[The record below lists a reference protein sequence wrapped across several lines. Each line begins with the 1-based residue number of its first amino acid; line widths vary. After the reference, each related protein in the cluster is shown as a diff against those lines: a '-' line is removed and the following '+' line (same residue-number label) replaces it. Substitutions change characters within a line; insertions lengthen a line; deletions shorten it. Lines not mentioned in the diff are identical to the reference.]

1 MNEETVLFVD
11 DEANLLNALRRE
23 LRSEPYE
30 VVTAPS
36 GPAGLDC
43 MAALDAAV
51 VVSDHQMPGMSGV
64 EFLAQVKD
72 RWPETY
78 RVMMTAFGDIDT
90 ISSAVNL
97 GGIHR
102 FLTKPW
108 NPDDLRLTIQE
119 GLERHRLIHDNRN
132 LAELLEAQNTE
143 LKNLNQTLEQRVAER
158 TGQLEKAYGE
168 LVQTEKLSAVGR
180 LAAGVVHEVLSPLT
194 IVTGRVDMLLM
205 DEALDPAHRKSLEIA
220 REQVDMAVGIMNNLR
235 DFSKQRPPQRTQVDL
250 NALATHTLELVVHE
264 TNRRGI
270 EVAKQLDETPAIQAD
285 HDQLSQVL
293 LNLVNNAIE
302 AMPEGGR
309 LLVETRRAHDVG
321 TGGVDVLITDTG
333 AGIPGDGLS
342 RIFEPFYTT
351 KETGT
356 GLGLAICKGIVDVH
370 GGSIEAR
377 SEAGRGTT
385 FAIRLPVDPEA
396 EANSM

>member
-23 LRSEPYE
+23 LRGEPYE
-30 VVTAPS
+30 IVTAPS

-64 EFLAQVKD
+64 EFLSQVRD
-72 RWPETY
+72 RWPDTY
-78 RVMMTAFGDIDT
+78 RVMMTAFGDIET

-119 GLERHRLIHDNRN
+119 GLERHRLIHENRD
-132 LAELLEAQNTE
+132 LTKRLEAQNVE

-180 LAAGVVHEVLSPLT
+180 LAAGVVHEVLNPLT
-194 IVTGRVDMLLM
+194 IVTGRVDMMLM
-205 DEALDPAHRKSLEIA
+205 DAALDASHLKSLEIT
-220 REQVDMAVGIMNNLR
+220 REQIEMAVGIMNNLR
-235 DFSKQRPPQRTQVDL
+235 DFSKQRPPQRTQVDV
-250 NALATHTLELVVHE
+250 NALAAHTLELVVHE
-264 TNRRGI
+264 TNRRAI
-270 EVAKQLDETPAIQAD
+270 EVSKQLEEAPPIQAD

-293 LNLVNNAIE
+293 LNLANNAID
-302 AMPEGGR
+302 AMSEGGR
-309 LLVETRRAHDVG
+309 LRVETHRVG
-321 TGGVDVLITDTG
+321 DGGSEGVELLIADTG
-333 AGIPGDGLS
+333 PGIPAEDLE
-342 RIFEPFYTT
+342 RVFEPFYTT

-356 GLGLAICKGIVDVH
+356 GLGLSICKGIVEVH

-377 SEAGRGTT
+377 SEVGEGTT
-385 FAIRLPVDPEA
+385 FAIRLPTDPDA
-396 EANSM
+396 ARGPT